1 MIKLENVGMIEG
13 KILIELKLNVF
24 KKQYVFDQ
32 GFGVY
37 IRI

>member
-1 MIKLENVGMIEG
+1 MIKLENVGMKEG

-32 GFGVY
+32 GFSVY

>member
-1 MIKLENVGMIEG
+1 MIKLENVGMKEG

-24 KKQYVFDQ
+24 KKQYVLDQ

>member
-24 KKQYVFDQ
+24 KNSMNMIRDLVL
-32 GFGVY
+32 Y